1 MVLIYRGGLYREV
14 KMVPITEVVSIGRS
28 KWFRGGLYREV
39 KMVPITEVVSIGRSK
54 WFLLQRW
61 SL

>member
-39 KMVPITEVVSIGRSK
+39 KMVPITEVVSIGKSK
-54 WFLLQRW
+54 
-61 SL
+61 

>member
-1 MVLIYRGGLYREV
+1 
-14 KMVPITEVVSIGRS
+14 MVPITEVVSIGRS